1 MFEVS
6 FHYSWLPGQPISK
19 SGEAQLFAMLEGIH
33 QHGSLR
39 AAVNRAGLSYRYA
52 WGLIGKWEAL
62 FGQKLVVMERGRG
75 TRLTPLG
82 EKLLWA
88 QQRVAARLAPQL
100 QSLSAELERE
110 LAGVL
115 DADAM
120 RITMSASHDLAL
132 AALRDFLLKQKGP
145 RLDLRFQGSADSLK
159 AFAAKQ
165 TEMAGF
171 HVSPLLAAD
180 LALFRLWLKPRKS
193 VLIRFA
199 ARSQGLMVAAGNP
212 RHINTLADL
221 AHTHARFVNRQP
233 GSGTRMAF
241 DQLLAQAEIKSR
253 HINGYDQEEY
263 THLAV
268 AATVASGHAEAGLG
282 IEAAARHFNLDFVPL
297 FSEDYY
303 FACRREFLDNPKG
316 VALRE
321 SMRKTA
327 LKNALRKLPGYD
339 LADIADVREIDS
351 VLGA

>member
-6 FHYSWLPGQPISK
+6 FNYSWLPGQPVNK

-33 QHGSLR
+33 KDGSLR

-52 WGLIGKWEAL
+52 WGLIGRWEAL
-62 FGQKLVVMERGRG
+62 FGQKLVIMQRGRG
-75 TRLTPLG
+75 THLTPLG

-88 QQRVAARLAPQL
+88 QQRVQARLAPQI

-115 DADAM
+115 DVDAM

-132 AALRDFLLKQKGP
+132 AGLRDFLLKQKGP
-145 RLDLRFQGSADSLK
+145 RLDIRFQGSADSLR
-159 AFAAKQ
+159 AFGAKQ

-171 HVSPLLAAD
+171 HISPLLEAD
-180 LALFRLWLKPRKS
+180 LDQFRQWLKPRTS

-199 ARSQGLMVAAGNP
+199 TRSQGLMVAPGNP
-212 RHINTLADL
+212 KRINALADL
-221 AHTHARFVNRQP
+221 AHTRARFVNRQP
-233 GSGTRMAF
+233 GSGTRMAL
-241 DQLLAQAEIKSR
+241 DHLLTQADIDTR

-303 FACRREFLDNPKG
+303 FACRREFLDNPKA
-316 VALRE
+316 VDLLE
-321 SMRKTA
+321 LMRKTS
-327 LKNALRKLPGYD
+327 LRNALRKLPGYD
-339 LADIADVREIDS
+339 LAGIGETRDPEAVFRK
-351 VLGA
+351 